1 MDNKEKTQKPKAKKT
16 TKKSIVKKRSATT
29 KTRKSSPKT
38 NVSSQPSVDELLLA
52 SKKIVTTTP
61 TKVTNVTANASNNSI
76 MVDKKVKT
84 FDEAKKKIE
93 AKIKLFSEN
102 YKGKFDIKPLVS
114 VAKLMEAGVHNGL
127 RRAQW
132 NPKMCPFIYQKKN
145 QKRQIIDILKILV
158 FLNRAYSYLLEI
170 SKEGGKILFVCT
182 KNDIIKQLIKDN
194 AEKCNYYYM
203 TQRWLGGTLTN
214 YKTVVN
220 SINKLKRLTDLI
232 VSPDIEKYSK
242 KEQLLINKKIN
253 KLEKFIGGIKNMGGL
268 PHVLVVT
275 DPVVEHNAVVEAKA
289 LNIPV
294 IGIANTNADPN
305 MLDFI
310 IPGNTFSTRSLWL
323 LISVLIDAIH
333 AAKGIE
339 QNVVGK
345 ADDNI
350 VLPAIPKQ
358 QRNIVVTRK
367 FKNHQ

>member
-1 MDNKEKTQKPKAKKT
+1 MEKKENTQKIVET
-16 TKKSIVKKRSATT
+16 NSTKKPITKGRSTIT
-29 KTRKSSPKT
+29 RIRKSNSLKT
-38 NVSSQPSVDELLLA
+38 KVSSQPTVDELLLA
-52 SKKIVTTTP
+52 SKKVTSSMP
-61 TKVTNVTANASNNSI
+61 SKTAEVSSNS
-76 MVDKKVKT
+76 MDKKTKA

-93 AKIKLFSEN
+93 EKIKIFSES
-102 YKGKFDIKPLVS
+102 YKGKFDFKLLVS

-127 RRAQW
+127 KRVQW
-132 NPKMCPFIYQKKN
+132 NPKMSPFIYQKKN
-145 QKRQIIDILKILV
+145 QKRQIIDVLKILV
-158 FLNRAYSYLLEI
+158 FLNRAYSYLFEI

-182 KNDIIKQLIKDN
+182 KNDIIKQLIKTN
-194 AEKCNYYYM
+194 AEKGNYYYM

-220 SINKLKRLTDLI
+220 SINKLKRLTDL
-232 VSPDIEKYSK
+232 VASPDIEKYSK

-275 DPVVEHNAVVEAKA
+275 DPVAEHNAVIEAKA

-294 IGIANTNADPN
+294 VGIANTNADPN

-310 IPGNTFSTRSLWL
+310 IPGNTFSTKSLWL
-323 LISVLIDAIH
+323 LISVLIDAIL

-345 ADDNI
+345 ADEDI
-350 VLPAIPKQ
+350 VLPVIPKQ
-358 QRNIVVTRK
+358 QRNVVVTRG